1 MERAG
6 ADLIELGIPFSDPI
20 ADGAVIQEANLRAF
34 KDNTTTDRVFD
45 MVKEI
50 RKTSSGPL
58 AFLTYLNPVFKYGY
72 DEFFAKC
79 SQLDVGGIIIPD
91 LPLEEKY
98 EASDVAQKYG
108 VDIISLIAPTS
119 EGRIKDIAK
128 SASGFIYVVSSMGTT
143 GVRKEI
149 TTDLD
154 GILRAI
160 KENTDVPAAIGFGIS
175 TPEQAKK
182 YSQIADGVIVGSA
195 LVKIIAEHGKDS
207 SPYIYE
213 YVKSMKDAIR

>member
-1 MERAG
+1 
-6 ADLIELGIPFSDPI
+6 
-20 ADGAVIQEANLRAF
+20 
-34 KDNTTTDRVFD
+34 
-45 MVKEI
+45 
-50 RKTSSGPL
+50 
-58 AFLTYLNPVFKYGY
+58 
-72 DEFFAKC
+72 
-79 SQLDVGGIIIPD
+79 